1 MKKNNIK
8 LRNLLIL
15 TSFLSS
21 GIAFSQMKIEGVV
34 KSAEGY
40 PEEGALISVNGSEV
54 AETDS
59 NGNYVLEIFPD
70 QIQSKAFTLNVEG
83 ADGKVASKVF
93 DFRDG
98 TRIKNNFVLHGI
110 VLDDVVAIGY
120 GSVKKS
126 DLTGAVTAISSK
138 DFNEGVISSP
148 EQLIQG
154 KAAGVQITSNG
165 GAPGSGSM
173 IRVRGTASLNA
184 SNDPLIVIDGMPI
197 DNGGIHGA
205 ANPLAL
211 INPNDIESFNILK
224 DASAAAIYGNRATN
238 GVIII
243 TTKKGKSGDVRV
255 NYNATTSISEKFGE
269 IDMLSAFEYK
279 QLATK
284 HLTPDKLVLM
294 SSDETKWQNQ
304 IYRLAV
310 GFDNNLSISGGIGKV
325 PVRLSLGY
333 LNQDGILKTN
343 NIERTTLGLNINPR
357 LFDNH
362 LAININ
368 AKGTYAENRFAST
381 EAIGSAVS
389 FAPTQPVFAPNMS
402 QFGGYWTWVNSD
414 GSPNVNATKNP
425 LSLLNQRFDYSY
437 VRRVLSNIQFDYKFH
452 FLPDL
457 KVNLNLGLDYSDS
470 NGSVTQLPTLSTVY
484 ADKGNFRE
492 YSQVKKNRLLE
503 LYFNYTKRLEQLDS
517 DLDLMVGYSYQKW
530 NENVPFNPTK
540 NGLGILSPTSGV
552 DFFTQN
558 ILLSYYGRLNYTLK
572 DRYLLTA
579 TVRRDG
585 SSRFNEDNR
594 FGIFPSV
601 SLAWRLDKEPF
612 LEDIDA
618 ISTFKI
624 RGGWGVTGQQDI
636 GSNYPYLPIYSESDS
651 STRYLFGNIYYN
663 LLRPNGYDS
672 NIKWETTKTGNIGLD
687 FGLLKDRILFNV
699 DAYKRKTSDLLSVVP
714 VPAGANFT
722 NLLLTNVGNMEA
734 KGLEVSAVV
743 KAIEKEDFSWDVTFN
758 ATWQDSKV
766 TNLSVT
772 NNPNQK
778 VLTGG
783 INGITGATIQVQA
796 VDQKPNSFYVY
807 EQKYSQDGKPIEGE
821 YVDRN
826 NDGVIN
832 EQDLRPYESPM
843 PKSLYGFSTSV
854 RYKNW
859 DFGCSLRASLG
870 NYVYNNMNSQ
880 FGTLQLLEVNGYLT
894 NLSRDYFNSN
904 FSKQQFFSDY
914 YVEKASFLRM
924 DNINIGYSLPKFIGE
939 SKLKL
944 NASVNNVF
952 VITDYSGIDPE
963 ISSGIDNNFYQR
975 PRVYSFGVNLQF

>member
-8 LRNLLIL
+8 LKNLLIFA
-15 TSFLSS
+15 SFLSS

-40 PEEGALISVNGSEV
+40 PEVGALISINGSEV
-54 AETDS
+54 TETDS
-59 NGNYVLEIFPD
+59 EGNYVLEVFPN
-70 QIQSKAFTLNVEG
+70 QIQSKTFTLNVEG
-83 ADGKVASKVF
+83 LDGKVASKVF
-93 DFRDG
+93 DFTDG
-98 TRIKNNFVLHGI
+98 TNVKNDFILHGI

-452 FLPDL
+452 FLSDL

-484 ADKGNFRE
+484 ADKGNFRK

-530 NENVPFNPTK
+530 NENVPFSPTK
-540 NGLGILSPTSGV
+540 NGLGVLSPVSGV

-612 LEDIDA
+612 LEDIGI
-618 ISTFKI
+618 ISTLKV

-651 STRYLFGNIYYN
+651 STRYLFGNTYYN

-672 NIKWETTKTGNIGLD
+672 DIKWETTKTGNIGLD
-687 FGLLKDRILFNV
+687 FGLLRDRILFNV

-743 KAIEKEDFSWDVTFN
+743 KAIEKEDFSWDMTFN

-778 VLTGG
+778 VQTGG

-796 VDQKPNSFYVY
+796 VDHKPNSFYVY
-807 EQKYSQDGKPIEGE
+807 EQIYKDGKPIEGK
-821 YVDRN
+821 YVDFN
-826 NDGVIN
+826 KDGVIN
-832 EQDLRPYESPM
+832 EQDLRPYESPL

-859 DFGCSLRASLG
+859 NFGCSLRASLG

-894 NLSRDYFNSN
+894 NLSRDYYNSN
-904 FSKQQFFSDY
+904 FNKQQFFSDY

-924 DNINIGYSLPKFIGE
+924 DNINLGYSLPKFVGN

-944 NASVNNVF
+944 TASINNVF
-952 VITDYSGIDPE
+952 VTRSALSNE
-963 ISSGIDNNFYQR
+963 INF
-975 PRVYSFGVNLQF
+975 